1 MTVEQWIKINQSI
14 RVSRDMKELD
24 WFDSNIQ
31 DVQKGKFYITV
42 PYQKANPLILGK
54 GDQVIVNIVLQGARV
69 EFKSALLGRRVDN
82 IPLYILSWPDD
93 YNRVQDRKFVRLPVI
108 MDIFY
113 AEVPK
118 EGESPRYIKSSLQD
132 ISGGGVRMLVK
143 NMHEAGT
150 VLMMKFNLLIGEK
163 TEEIAVSGKVVRSSK
178 ISATAI
184 SAAVEF
190 INITNRQQDII
201 VRFILNKLAKSR
213 KPR

>member
-14 RVSRDMKELD
+14 RVSRDLEEPD

-31 DVQKGKFYITV
+31 DVQKGKFYITI
-42 PYQKANPLILGK
+42 PYQKTNPLILDK
-54 GDQVIVNIVLQGARV
+54 GDQVIVNIVLQGARI
-69 EFKSALLGRRVDN
+69 EFKTILLGRQVDN
-82 IPLYILSWPDD
+82 IPLYVLSWPDD

-118 EGESPRYIKSSLQD
+118 EGESPQYIKSSAQD
-132 ISGGGVRMLVK
+132 ISGGGVRMLIK
-143 NMHEAGT
+143 NMYEAGT
-150 VLMMKFNLLIGEK
+150 VLLMKFDLLMGDK
-163 TEEIAVSGKVVRSSK
+163 SEEIAVSGKVVRSGK

-190 INITNRQQDII
+190 TNITNRQQDII

>member
-14 RVSRDMKELD
+14 RVSRDMKEPD

-31 DVQKGKFYITV
+31 DVQKGKFYITI
-42 PYQKANPLILGK
+42 PYQKANPLILSK
-54 GDQVIVNIVLQGARV
+54 GDRVIVNIVLQGARI
-69 EFKSALLGRRVDN
+69 EFISAMLGRRVDN
-82 IPLYILSWPDD
+82 IPLYSLSWPDD

-118 EGESPRYIKSSLQD
+118 EGESPRYIKSSVQD

-143 NMHEAGT
+143 NIYEAGT
-150 VLMMKFNLLIGEK
+150 ALLMKFNLLLGDK
-163 TEEIAVSGKVVRSSK
+163 SEEIAVSGKVVRSGK

-190 INITNRQQDII
+190 TNITNRQQDII
-201 VRFILNKLAKSR
+201 VRFILNRLAKSR